1 MSEPADTLSRNR
13 VVGSMT
19 LLGAIA
25 LLVGIVIGSLTLGLI
40 GGPLSISPS
49 APSGQLLFTFGTY
62 AGIFGVGFVYLL
74 RYELPASYVR
84 VSVPRWRDI
93 GWTLVTL
100 IVLVGLSALIPI
112 LISWLGLPFTDHS
125 IADTIAA
132 NPAIALLFLPLSIFL
147 VGPAEEFLYRG
158 IIQTRLREVFDAG
171 LAIFVASIIFAVVHF
186 PAYLDPSNVL
196 GTVVTVFVILL
207 PLGAILGAVYE
218 HTENLVVPALAH
230 GFYNAVTYGLLYMD
244 VVGM

>member
-1 MSEPADTLSRNR
+1 MSGPADHFSPAR

-19 LLGAIA
+19 LLGAVA
-25 LLVGIVIGSLTLGLI
+25 LLTGIVVGSLTLSVI
-40 GGPLSISPS
+40 GGPLSLSPS
-49 APSGQLLFTFGTY
+49 APPGQLLFTFGTY
-62 AGIFGVGFVYLL
+62 AGILGVGIVYLL
-74 RYELPASYVR
+74 RYELPVSYVR
-84 VSVPRWRDI
+84 VSVPQWRDL
-93 GWTLVTL
+93 GWTVVTL
-100 IVLVGLSALIPI
+100 LVLVGLSALIPI
-112 LISWLGLPFTDHS
+112 LISWLGLPITDHS
-125 IADTIAA
+125 IADSIAENPTIA
-132 NPAIALLFLPLSIFL
+132 LVFLPLSIFL

-171 LAIFVASIIFAVVHF
+171 LAVLVASLIFSVVHF

-196 GTVVTVFVILL
+196 GTAVTVFVILL

-218 HTENLVVPALAH
+218 YTKNLVVPALAH